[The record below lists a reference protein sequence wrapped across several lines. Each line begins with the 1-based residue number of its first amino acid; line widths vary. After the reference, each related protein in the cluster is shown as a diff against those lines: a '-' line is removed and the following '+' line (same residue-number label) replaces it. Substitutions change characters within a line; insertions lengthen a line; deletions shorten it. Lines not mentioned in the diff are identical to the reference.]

1 MSADYWPWWLGGTA
15 LALVAISHPL
25 LTGRPLGVSGALER
39 LLRPRGSGE
48 CRTPSSPAPASGSA
62 PDLKLVP
69 EVREP
74 AGVADLNSPNTAP
87 PRGRRASDLLF
98 LGGMIGGGALARWI
112 ETGRVGGASLSPEFV
127 HRFGTGPAA
136 IAALFVGGALVGFGT
151 RWSGGCTSGHGLS
164 GVGRLHP
171 SSLLATATF
180 FGVAIGVSFL
190 IDLVIH

>member
-39 LLRPRGSGE
+39 LLRPRGRGE
-48 CRTPSSPAPASGSA
+48 CPTPASTAPASGS
-62 PDLKLVP
+62 PPELKLVP
-69 EVREP
+69 EDSEP
-74 AGVADLNSPNTAP
+74 ADAAGANPPSAAP
-87 PRGRRASDLLF
+87 PRGRRTSDLLF
-98 LGGMIGGGALARWI
+98 LGGMIAGGALARWI
-112 ETGRVGGASLSPEFV
+112 EAGRIGGASLSPEFV
-127 HRFGTGPAA
+127 HRFGTGPTA
-136 IAALFVGGALVGFGT
+136 IAVLFVGGALVGFGT